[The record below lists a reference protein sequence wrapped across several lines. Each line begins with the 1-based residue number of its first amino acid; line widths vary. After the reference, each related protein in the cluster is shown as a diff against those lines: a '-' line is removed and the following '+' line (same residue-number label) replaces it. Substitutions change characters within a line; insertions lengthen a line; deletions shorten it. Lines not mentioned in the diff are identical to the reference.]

1 MSPPGWQL
9 QCMVGSLW
17 EFEVYLKNYVALVSG
32 CASALCTCMDA
43 CMFAHLPVASS
54 VLESLRASVCVCVCG
69 RWNNEVDYESLSGVT
84 RRNGSI
90 TRYVQQR
97 QSTAERGERLGHGM
111 TFWFWREKVR
121 GRQRKR
127 QRRKKNGET
136 EAKKRGKKKQQ
147 RHGHCVSC
155 NHLISCSFHI
165 VCLHLSALVLYLL
178 TTSLPDGFTSWNK
191 MKMFKALL

>member
-17 EFEVYLKNYVALVSG
+17 EFEVYLKNYVVLVSG
-32 CASALCTCMDA
+32 CASALCTCTDA

-54 VLESLRASVCVCVCG
+54 VLESLRVSVCVCG

-97 QSTAERGERLGHGM
+97 QSTAERGERLGHRM
-111 TFWFWREKVR
+111 TFWFLREKVR

-127 QRRKKNGET
+127 QRRKKWRDWGE
-136 EAKKRGKKKQQ
+136 KKRKEKA
-147 RHGHCVSC
+147 VE
-155 NHLISCSFHI
+155 
-165 VCLHLSALVLYLL
+165 AWPLYFL
-178 TTSLPDGFTSWNK
+178 
-191 MKMFKALL
+191 